1 MPRKRREIP
10 HAMELPEGVKG
21 DLLKRL
27 ARIRGQVEGIQRM
40 VEEDRYCLDIL
51 QQSTAVHAALRGAE
65 KVLLANHLERCA
77 THAFEI
83 GGDSA
88 AEVRQE
94 IVDLLY
100 RYLR

>member
-1 MPRKRREIP
+1 MARQRAQIAY
-10 HAMELPEGVKG
+10 AMEMPEAVKD

-40 VEEDRYCLDIL
+40 VEDDRYCLDIL
-51 QQSTAVHAALRGAE
+51 QQSAAVHAALRGAE